1 MGEYWYKRENFEN
14 QVDTFFN
21 NPTDPAIVLDYT
33 IGVRDFVTS
42 GNAAA
47 QIKLT
52 LKKLG
57 VDPVILRRTAIAVYE
72 AEINMTAHAQGGELK
87 CNVFPDCV
95 HIVCHDF
102 GPGIK
107 DIEQSM
113 VPGYSTAED
122 LVREMGF
129 GAGLGL
135 PNIKKNTDLL
145 HIISG
150 EGERTYLEIIIYFE

>member
-1 MGEYWYKRENFEN
+1 MGEYWYVREEFEES
-14 QVDTFFN
+14 VKKFFKS
-21 NPTDPAIVLDYT
+21 PSEPAITQDYI

-57 VDPVILRRTAIAVYE
+57 VDPVILRRVAISVYE
-72 AEINMTAHAQGGELK
+72 AEINMTAHAQGGELT

-95 HIVCHDF
+95 HIVCHDH

-135 PNIKKNTDLL
+135 PNIKRNTDVL

-150 EGERTYLEIIIYFE
+150 EGERTYLEIILYFE